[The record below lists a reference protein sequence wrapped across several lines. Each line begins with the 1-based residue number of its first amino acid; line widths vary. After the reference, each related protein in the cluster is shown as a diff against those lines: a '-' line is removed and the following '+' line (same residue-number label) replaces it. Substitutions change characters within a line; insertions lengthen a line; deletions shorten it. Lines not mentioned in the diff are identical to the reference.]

1 MLIDDEKMITDE
13 KKLVQ
18 VFNNHYINIAERS
31 CGFKPE
37 NVEIDFGWCNENG
50 VLSSKVTATEQGV
63 PWHSGNYRVWFTLK
77 RVRDMTRTYSLKF
90 YFRQI

>member
-1 MLIDDEKMITDE
+1 MLIDDQKMITDE

-37 NVEIDFGWCNENG
+37 NVEIDFGSCNENG
-50 VLSSKVTATEQGV
+50 VLSSKETVTEQGV
-63 PWHSGNYRVWFTLK
+63 P
-77 RVRDMTRTYSLKF
+77 
-90 YFRQI
+90 